1 MINKLNKKI
10 VRLIYFLFAI
20 IVIGLSFFSNRQDNV
35 FLILLFVFFTLLNL
49 SGFEYYYQK
58 SQSLSE
64 FNISLSIFIIG
75 LTKYVFSISLTLL
88 FLFSPSFP
96 WFVYTFIE
104 LILFTIAY
112 ISILMLNISQEVIK
126 NQSNTFYLSLQ
137 EKVLHLDYDS
147 STIDA
152 FKKLKKKINSISKKS
167 SIEASSV
174 EQEILD
180 RIEVISEKKISNE
193 AIEMLDELLLQREK
207 IIEKKRD

>member
-20 IVIGLSFFSNRQDNV
+20 IVIGLSFFSTRQDNV

-75 LTKYVFSISLTLL
+75 LSKYVFSISLTLL

-126 NQSNTFYLSLQ
+126 NQSNTFYLNLQ

-193 AIEMLDELLLQREK
+193 AIEMLDKLLLQREK
-207 IIEKKRD
+207 IMEKKRD